1 MPFQGKHQMRER
13 CPLKLLR
20 EEWTLAVSFPVD
32 YDRSAGQE
40 RKREAGA
47 STFDR
52 VARDHGDRRQIPVQ
66 RISDISNRCR
76 EQNFMSESNQCLRES
91 FEQRHISADEY
102 HFYHYGISLIQ
113 PDVEPISD
121 LLR

>member
-1 MPFQGKHQMRER
+1 VPFQGKHQMRER

-20 EEWTLAVSFPVD
+20 EEWPLTVCLPV
-32 YDRSAGQE
+32 
-40 RKREAGA
+40 
-47 STFDR
+47 
-52 VARDHGDRRQIPVQ
+52 DRRQIPVQ
-66 RISDISNRCR
+66 RTSDISNRCR